1 MLERVAPIAAQAV
14 RDRACEDCDLTYAT
28 LRGSDLSGGRFH
40 DTIFVHADGRE
51 VNLRDAD
58 LSETALGGDFT
69 GADFRGAN
77 LRDASVHSAVF
88 RNARLDGVDL
98 RRIRHAEA
106 ADWAEAVLEGA
117 NLEHVR
123 FTGPHGA
130 VDRTTPGQPMG
141 VANGGTDLG
150 HANLRGARLAG
161 ATLERCS
168 LRGADLRGADLTGAQ
183 LSGADLSGAD
193 LRGATLDR
201 AVLLGAILR
210 GVNLEGASV
219 SRAEWSY
226 RGERG
231 HAHLTGATWTDGR
244 VCEAGSEGRCIR
256 STR

>member
-1 MLERVAPIAAQAV
+1 MLERVAPIAARAV
-14 RDRACEDCDLTYAT
+14 RDRRCEDCDLTYAT

-40 DTIFVHADGRE
+40 DTIFVHADGRD

-98 RRIRHAEA
+98 RAIRHAEA

-117 NLEHVR
+117 NLENVR

-141 VANGGTDLG
+141 VANGGTDLA

-168 LRGADLRGADLTGAQ
+168 LRGADLRGADLTGAH
-183 LSGADLSGAD
+183 LSGADLSDAD
-193 LRGATLDR
+193 LRDATLDR
-201 AVLLGAILR
+201 ATLLGTDLR
-210 GVNLEGASV
+210 GANLQDAQL
-219 SRAEWSY
+219 SRARFSGRLPE
-226 RGERG
+226 GD
-231 HAHLTGATWTDGR
+231 ALLTGATWTDGR
-244 VCEAGSEGRCIR
+244 VCGAGSDGRCIR
-256 STR
+256 SSR